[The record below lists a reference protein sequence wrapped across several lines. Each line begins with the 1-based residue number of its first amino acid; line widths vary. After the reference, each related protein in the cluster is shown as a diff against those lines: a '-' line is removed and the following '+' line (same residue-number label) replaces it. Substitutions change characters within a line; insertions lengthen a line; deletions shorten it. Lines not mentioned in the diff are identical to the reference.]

1 MRDRGILT
9 LTDDDVPPALICVDD
24 GDRRGAVRRALEQLG
39 YGVET
44 PADAEEAVDRLR
56 KVAYQV
62 VIVDQTYNGGTPLDN
77 VILNALNAMA
87 MSVRRHVFVALL
99 ASDVKTLDNA
109 SAFARSVNV
118 VVHTDDLAQLAPLLR
133 RAVADNDAF
142 YRVFREVL
150 QAAGKR

>member
-1 MRDRGILT
+1 M
-9 LTDDDVPPALICVDD
+9 TDSETQAARADLPPALICVDD
-24 GDRRGAVRRALEQLG
+24 DDRRSAVRKALDQLG
-39 YGVET
+39 YGSET

-62 VIVDQTYNGGTPLDN
+62 VVVDQAYNGGTALDN
-77 VILNALNAMA
+77 VILKALNTTP
-87 MSVRRHVFVALL
+87 MSVRRYMFVALL
-99 ASDVKTLDNA
+99 APDVKTLDNA
-109 SAFARSVNV
+109 TAFSRSVNA
-118 VVHTDDLAQLAPLLR
+118 VVHTDDVAQLGPLLR